1 MQSHEANQ
9 AGRSETGRE
18 TTTEILTEGSDF
30 AKKEGGLRV
39 LTTAGVKKIAEA
51 LRRKREQEA
60 APEFEPVEVP
70 EPPEEAPEWRPG
82 PAPEVAV
89 EELDPETKV
98 YAKAMRH
105 YFNPKLLGCE
115 VEGKAGVVNVRVRDA
130 SFYRA
135 GERFAV
141 KMNDV
146 GEWEAEVHRIAP
158 KYR

>member
-1 MQSHEANQ
+1 MQAHEK
-9 AGRSETGRE
+9 ETGRGAKAVARE
-18 TTTEILTEGSDF
+18 TSLAEGTDF

-60 APEFEPVEVP
+60 PPTFEAVDVP
-70 EPPEEAPEWRPG
+70 EPPEEAPEWSPG

-115 VEGKAGVVNVRVRDA
+115 VEGKAGLINVRVRDA
-130 SFYRA
+130 KFYRA

-141 KMNDV
+141 KMNDI
-146 GEWEAEVHRIAP
+146 GEWEAEAHRIAP

>member
-1 MQSHEANQ
+1 MPELVLSAWLR
-9 AGRSETGRE
+9 GRFSVT
-18 TTTEILTEGSDF
+18 
-30 AKKEGGLRV
+30 
-39 LTTAGVKKIAEA
+39 
-51 LRRKREQEA
+51 KR
-60 APEFEPVEVP
+60 
-70 EPPEEAPEWRPG
+70 

-146 GEWEAEVHRIAP
+146 GRQPSDFIKHPTRADCASVQARVNVIGRQKMDRYAAQG
-158 KYR
+158 KC